1 MRITREERRRDGTPR
16 TVHRLAMTRA
26 RRSRRR
32 TLQPSGVLATRAVAL
47 AATDPQ
53 QARALGLA
61 ARRRARGDGDP
72 AELSTAELAVG
83 SALRE
88 LNDLPGSLRHL
99 RRAVHVAERHDL
111 GLHAARARHALAG
124 ALAARGDLEAALRE
138 NQQAEP
144 ALGGGELGRLYAQRM
159 TIHYI
164 QGRLDDALKL
174 SRRAL
179 PILRRAGDRLHEAKV
194 LNNRAMVLSYRGAL
208 AAAEADLRRAGQ
220 LYGDLGMRRLEAD
233 TRQNLG
239 YVAALRGDLPAALA
253 WFDRADAWFRTNGIV
268 DAVGL
273 RDRCEALLP
282 AGLVVE
288 ARRAAQEAVRHLEA
302 EGRGSFLAE
311 ARLLLSEAALRD
323 GDPATARIEAD
334 RALRSFARQ
343 RRSRWVAV
351 ARYAALRA
359 AWIGG
364 ERSRALLAAARR
376 AAAGL
381 ADAGWVVPALDARL
395 IAAQL
400 ALELGRLEEARGE
413 LASAAR
419 ARRRG
424 PVDLRSRAWHAE
436 ALVRLAGGDR
446 RGAESALRAG
456 MRVLYAFRGA
466 LGATELRVHASAH
479 ARDVARLGLRLALEE
494 GRADRVLAWAERWR
508 AGALRLRPVRPSGDT
523 ALEDALAELRQVV
536 GQVEQA
542 ALAGRDTAALRRRQ
556 ATLERAVQHRARHGT
571 GDAYA
576 LPQPPD
582 VTELA
587 VLLGERAL
595 VEVVELDGQ
604 LHAVVLVAGR
614 LSLHR
619 LGDLREVARELAGL
633 RFGLRRLAFA
643 HGSAA
648 SLEAAGQAVAHA
660 AGGLDDLLMGPLR
673 ARLGAERPLVLVP
686 TGVLHALPWSV
697 LPSLAGRPLSVA
709 PSAALWRRAAS
720 AAPPPRHGRVVIVE
734 GPGLPGAAGEVAAL
748 AGRYPEAT
756 CLAGRAA
763 TVAAVGAALGGAG
776 LAHVA
781 AHGAFRV
788 DNPLFSA
795 LQLADGPLTVYDL
808 EGLARAPRRLV
819 LSACDSGLSGVRPGD
834 ELMGLAGALFALG
847 MTTLVASVIP
857 VPDAATKELMLALHR
872 GLQAGLSPAHALARA
887 QAEWGRDPAVSA
899 GFVCFGAG

>member
-1 MRITREERRRDGTPR
+1 MPRPRSSPSRPRSAVTSGSSAAAALTLAPHDPER
-16 TVHRLAMTRA
+16 
-26 RRSRRR
+26 
-32 TLQPSGVLATRAVAL
+32 
-47 AATDPQ
+47 
-53 QARALGLA
+53 ARALGLE
-61 ARRRARGDGDP
+61 ARRQARTDGDP
-72 AELSTAELAVG
+72 AALSTAELALG
-83 SALRE
+83 SAAKE
-88 LNDLPGSLRHL
+88 LNDLPTALRHV
-99 RRAVHVAERHDL
+99 RRALQAAERA
-111 GLHAARARHALAG
+111 GLVVHAARARLVLASVLLPLG
-124 ALAARGDLEAALRE
+124 NPTAAAREADR
-138 NQQAEP
+138 AEP
-144 ALGGGELGRLYAQRM
+144 ALRGGDLGRLYAQRGV
-159 TIHYI
+159 ILHV
-164 QGRLDDALKL
+164 QGQLEAALEL
-174 SRRAL
+174 YRRAL
-179 PILRRAGDRLHEAKV
+179 PVLRRAGDLLYEAKV
-194 LNNRAMVLSYRGAL
+194 LNNRAMLYSSRGAL
-208 AAAEADLRRAGQ
+208 VAAGADLRRVEQ
-220 LYGDLGMRRLEAD
+220 LAAALGMDGLAAT

-239 YVAALRGDLPAALA
+239 YVAALRGDLPAALT
-253 WFDRADAWFRTNGIV
+253 WFDRADAWFRANGTV

-288 ARRAAQEAVRHLEA
+288 ARQAAEEAVHHLA
-302 EGRGSFLAE
+302 RLRQASSLAE

-323 GDPATARIEAD
+323 GDPGTAKAEAD
-334 RALRSFARQ
+334 RARLAFARQ

-364 ERSRALLAAARR
+364 ERSLALLAAARR

-536 GQVEQA
+536 GQIEQA

-556 ATLERAVQHRARHGT
+556 ATLERSVQHRARHGT

-619 LGDLREVARELAGL
+619 LGDLREVARELTGL

-872 GLQAGLSPAHALARA
+872 GLQAGLPPAHALARA

>member
-1 MRITREERRRDGTPR
+1 MLGERAWWGHAAFAFVSVPTRSAVTSGN
-16 TVHRLAMTRA
+16 AAA
-26 RRSRRR
+26 R
-32 TLQPSGVLATRAVAL
+32 AL
-47 AATDPQ
+47 ALAPQDPER
-53 QARALGLA
+53 ARALGLE
-61 ARRRARGDGDP
+61 ARRQARTDRDP
-72 AELSTAELAVG
+72 RTLSTAELALG
-83 SALRE
+83 SAAKE
-88 LNDLPGSLRHL
+88 LDDLQTALRHV
-99 RRAVHVAERHDL
+99 RRALQVAERA
-111 GLHAARARHALAG
+111 GLAVDAARARLVLASVLLSLGDPTG
-124 ALAARGDLEAALRE
+124 AMRETDRAESALR
-138 NQQAEP
+138 
-144 ALGGGELGRLYAQRM
+144 GGDLGRLYAQRAV
-159 TIHYI
+159 ILHV
-164 QGRLDDALKL
+164 QGQLEAALEL
-174 SRRAL
+174 YRRAL
-179 PILRRAGDRLHEAKV
+179 PVLRRAGDVLYEAKV
-194 LNNRAMVLSYRGAL
+194 LNNRAMLYSSRRAL
-208 AAAEADLRRAGQ
+208 VAAGADLRRVEQ
-220 LYGDLGMRRLEAD
+220 LAAALGMDRLAAT

-253 WFDRADAWFRTNGIV
+253 WFDRADAWFRANGIV

-288 ARRAAQEAVRHLEA
+288 ARQAAEEAVHHLA
-302 EGRGSFLAE
+302 GLGKALFLAE

-323 GDPATARIEAD
+323 GDPGTARAEAD
-334 RALRSFARQ
+334 RARLAFARQ

-479 ARDVARLGLRLALEE
+479 ARDLARLGLRLALEE

-536 GQVEQA
+536 GQIEQA

-556 ATLERAVQHRARHGT
+556 AALERGVQHRARHGA

-582 VTELA
+582 VAELA
-587 VLLGERAL
+587 VLLGERAM

-643 HGSAA
+643 HGSTA
-648 SLEAAGQAVAHA
+648 SLDAAGQAVAHA
-660 AGGLDDLLMGPLR
+660 AGGLDDLLVGPLR

-756 CLAGRAA
+756 CLAGGAA

-788 DNPLFSA
+788 DNPLFSS

-834 ELMGLAGALFALG
+834 ELMGLAAALFALG

-857 VPDAATKELMLALHR
+857 VPDAATKELMLALHG
-872 GLQAGLSPAHALARA
+872 GLQAGLPPALALARA
-887 QAEWGRDPAVSA
+887 QAEWAGDPAVSA

>member
-1 MRITREERRRDGTPR
+1 VTEPPEPCI
-16 TVHRLAMTRA
+16 VCAMTRA
-26 RRSRRR
+26 RRSRARRR
-32 TLQPSGVLATRAVAL
+32 TPEPPGALAARAVAL
-47 AATDPQ
+47 ASTDPQ
-53 QARALGLA
+53 QARTLGLA
-61 ARRRARGDGDP
+61 ARRHARVDGDP
-72 AELSTAELAVG
+72 VGLSTAELALG

-88 LNDLPGSLRHL
+88 LNDLPAAVRHL
-99 RRAVHVAERHDL
+99 RQAVRVAERHDL

-138 NQQAEP
+138 NRQAEP
-144 ALGGGELGRLYAQRM
+144 ALRGDELGRLYAQRM

-164 QGRLDDALKL
+164 QGRLDDALEL

-220 LYGDLGMRRLEAD
+220 LYGALGMRRLEAD

-239 YVAALRGDLPAALA
+239 FVAAFRGDLPAALA
-253 WFDRADAWFRTNGIV
+253 WFDRADAWFRANGIV

-288 ARRAAQEAVRHLEA
+288 ARRAAEEAVRHLEA

-323 GDPATARIEAD
+323 GDPVTARVEAD
-334 RALRSFARQ
+334 RALRTFARQ
-343 RRSRWVAV
+343 RRSRWVAA

-359 AWIGG
+359 AWLGG
-364 ERSRALLAAARR
+364 ERSQALLAAARR
-376 AAAGL
+376 TAAGL
-381 ADAGWVVPALDARL
+381 AAAGWVVPALDAHL

-400 ALELGRLEEARGE
+400 ALERGRLEQARNE

-424 PVDLRSRAWHAE
+424 PVDLRSRAWHAQ
-436 ALVRLAGGDR
+436 ALVRLASGDR

-456 MRVLYAFRGA
+456 MRVLDAFRGG
-466 LGATELRVHASAH
+466 LGATELRAHVSAH
-479 ARDVARLGLRLALEE
+479 AGDVARLGLRLAVEE
-494 GRADRVLAWAERWR
+494 RRADRVLAWAERWR
-508 AGALRLRPVRPSGDT
+508 AGALQLRPVRPPGDT
-523 ALEDALAELRQVV
+523 ALQDALAELRRVV
-536 GQVEQA
+536 SQLEQG
-542 ALAGRDTAALRRRQ
+542 ALAGRDTTGLRRRQ
-556 ATLERAVQHRARHGT
+556 ATLEQTVQRRARHVA
-571 GDAYA
+571 GDAYGLA
-576 LPQPPD
+576 SRPS
-582 VTELA
+582 VAELGA
-587 VLLGERAL
+587 LLGDAAL
-595 VEVVELDGQ
+595 VEVVALDGR
-604 LHAVVLVAGR
+604 LHAVVLAGGR

-619 LGDLREVARELAGL
+619 LGDLQEVSRELAGL

-643 HGSAA
+643 HGSPP
-648 SLEAAGQAVAHA
+648 SLEAAATAVAYA
-660 AGGLDDLLMGPLR
+660 AGRLDELLIGPLL
-673 ARLGAERPLVLVP
+673 ARLGGERPLVLVP
-686 TGVLHALPWSV
+686 TGVLHALPWSA
-697 LPSLAGRPLSVA
+697 LPSLHGRPLSVA
-709 PSAALWRRAAS
+709 PSAALWRRAA
-720 AAPPPRHGRVVIVE
+720 AAAAEAGAGGGRVVVVE

-748 AGRYPEAT
+748 AGRYPDAT
-756 CLAGRAA
+756 CMTGPAA
-763 TVAAVGAALGGAG
+763 TVAAVAQALDGAE

-788 DNPLFSA
+788 DNPLFSS

-847 MTTLVASVIP
+847 MSTLVASVIP
-857 VPDAATKELMLALHR
+857 VPDAATKELMLALHQ
-872 GLQAGLSPAHALARA
+872 GLQTGLGPAAALAGA
-887 QAEWGRDPAVSA
+887 QAASGLDAVSA
-899 GFVCFGAG
+899 SFVCFGAGLGATA